1 MEFLSIETIQALASQ
16 YGYLAVFI
24 GILLENLGL
33 PLPGETITIVGGFL
47 AGSGELDYWF
57 VLASAAIGAFLGGI
71 CGYFLGKYGGWKLM
85 LGVSKV
91 FRIQEVQL
99 EEIKTKFSDNA
110 VKAVFFGRFIA
121 VIRIFASPMA
131 GVVEMPFG
139 KFLAVNLA
147 GAVTWASVIT
157 TLAFFVGKVVS
168 LEQLLAWVSKFAVLA
183 LGIAIAW
190 IVVPLWLES
199 RGIVKTEDKSEV

>member
-1 MEFLSIETIQALASQ
+1 MEFLSVETIQALASQ
-16 YGYLAVFI
+16 YGYLAVFV
-24 GILLENLGL
+24 GILLENLGI

-47 AGSGELDYWF
+47 AGSGELNYWI
-57 VLASAAIGAFLGGI
+57 VLASAAIGAFIGGI
-71 CGYFLGKYGGWKLM
+71 FGYFVGKYGGWKLM

-99 EEIKTKFSDNA
+99 EEIKTKFSENA

-131 GVVEMPFG
+131 GVVEMPLG

-147 GAVTWASVIT
+147 GAITWASVIT
-157 TLAFFVGKVVS
+157 TLAFFVGRILS
-168 LEQLLAWVSKFAVLA
+168 LEQLLAWVSKFAILA
-183 LGIAIAW
+183 FVIVIAW

-199 RGIVKTEDKSEV
+199 RGVKTEE

>member
-1 MEFLSIETIQALASQ
+1 MEFLSIETIQELASQ
-16 YGYLAVFI
+16 YGYLAVFV

-47 AGSGELDYWF
+47 AGSGELDYWL
-57 VLASAAIGAFLGGI
+57 VLTAAALGAFIGGI
-71 CGYFLGKYGGWKLM
+71 CGYFVGKYGGWKLI

-131 GVVEMPFG
+131 GVVEMPFRQ
-139 KFLAVNLA
+139 FLAVNLA
-147 GAVTWASVIT
+147 GAITWATAIT

-183 LGIAIAW
+183 LVIAIAW

-199 RGIVKTEDKSEV
+199 RGVVKTEDKSEV

>member
-1 MEFLSIETIQALASQ
+1 MEFLSIETIQELASQ
-16 YGYLAVFI
+16 YGYLAVFV

-47 AGSGELDYWF
+47 AGSGELNYWL
-57 VLASAAIGAFLGGI
+57 VLAAAALGAFIGGI
-71 CGYFLGKYGGWKLM
+71 CVYFVGKYGGWKLI

-147 GAVTWASVIT
+147 GAITWASAIT
-157 TLAFFVGKVVS
+157 TIAFFVGKVVS

-183 LGIAIAW
+183 LVIAIAW

-199 RGIVKTEDKSEV
+199 RAVVKTEDKSEV

>member
-1 MEFLSIETIQALASQ
+1 MEFLSVETIQELANQ
-16 YGYLAVFI
+16 YGYLAVFV
-24 GILLENLGL
+24 GILLENLGI

-47 AGSGELDYWF
+47 AGSGELDYWL
-57 VLASAAIGAFLGGI
+57 VLAAAAMGAFIGGI
-71 CGYFLGKYGGWKLM
+71 CGYFVGKYGGWKLI

-91 FRIQEVQL
+91 FRLQEFQL
-99 EEIKTKFSDNA
+99 EEIKAKFSDNA

-147 GAVTWASVIT
+147 GAITWASAIV
-157 TLAFFVGKVVS
+157 TLAFFVGRILS
-168 LEQLLAWVSKFAVLA
+168 LEQLLAWVSKFAILA
-183 LGIAIAW
+183 LIIAIAW

-199 RGIVKTEDKSEV
+199 RAVKTED